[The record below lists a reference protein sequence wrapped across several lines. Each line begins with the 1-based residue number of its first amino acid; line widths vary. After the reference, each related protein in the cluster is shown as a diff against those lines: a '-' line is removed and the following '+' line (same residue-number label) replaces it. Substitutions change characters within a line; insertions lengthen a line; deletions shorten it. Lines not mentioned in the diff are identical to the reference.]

1 MALIVGTD
9 IGGTFTDVVGYD
21 TEQRSLHFGKA
32 LTDYS
37 DLVNGVF
44 DCMTQIEV
52 DTRAIS
58 VLKHG
63 TTQVINILLERK
75 GARTALV
82 TTRGF
87 RDVLE
92 IGRASR
98 PAPFDLTYR
107 RDPPL
112 VERTLRLEV
121 TERIDAKGKVLQPLD
136 VEDLERICR
145 RLEAE
150 GVEAVAVSFL
160 NAYVSPRHED
170 AAAEFIRARL
180 PNIYL
185 TTGAQHSREWFEYE
199 RTSTAAAN
207 AYVGP
212 RASHYVRR
220 LETRLETVGFD
231 GHLLIMG
238 SHGGVLSVRRA
249 QEQPIALVE
258 SGPIGGCIG
267 ATAYA
272 PALGLEKVVAFDMG
286 GTTAKCALVEK
297 GSFEIQPTYYV
308 GGYERG
314 LPLRTPVL
322 DIVEVGTG
330 GGSIAYVDGQRQ
342 LHVGP
347 RSAGSNPGPVCFR
360 RGGREPTVT
369 DANAVLGRIGGGA
382 FLSGSLSLDRDGAA
396 ASLMEKVG
404 AALGFAQTA
413 EDRVAQGVLALANA
427 QMGTAIKEVT
437 VERGKDIRDF
447 TLFAFG
453 GGGPL
458 HAAELAREL
467 GIGRVVVP
475 PEPGNFS
482 ALGMLFA
489 PARIDEIRTIRLD
502 VAGNAAGDP
511 SDDGSDVV
519 DLAGLVREMEDHAS
533 AALRRDFEAG
543 AVGFERQAEMRYKG
557 QRHTI
562 RVAVDATG
570 SIDGLWARFLANYA
584 NRYGRADAEAPV
596 ELIGLRVTAIAPAP
610 APDLHALHRA
620 PRRGARQPAIR
631 RNWRDVH
638 FDGGRLRTLI
648 LNRYDLP
655 PGFQESGPVIVEEF
669 GATTLIGPG
678 DRLHVGEYGELQ
690 IEITMPM
697 DRRS

>member
-21 TEQRSLHFGKA
+21 TEKRSLHFGKG
-32 LTDYS
+32 LTDYG

-44 DCMTQIEV
+44 DCLSQIEIDPAAV
-52 DTRAIS
+52 S

-82 TTRGF
+82 TTKGF

-98 PAPFDLTYR
+98 PLPFDLTYR

-112 VERTLRLEV
+112 VERALRFEV
-121 TERIDAKGKVLQPLD
+121 NERIDAKGQVLQPLD
-136 VEDLERICR
+136 MEDLERICR
-145 RLEAE
+145 RLEDE
-150 GVEAVAVSFL
+150 RVEAVAVSFL
-160 NAYVSPRHED
+160 NAYVTPSHED
-170 AAAEFIRARL
+170 GAAAFIRARL
-180 PNIYL
+180 PHVYV
-185 TTGAQHSREWFEYE
+185 TTGAEHSREWFEFE
-199 RTSTAAAN
+199 RSSTAAAN

-212 RASHYVRR
+212 RASHYVQR
-220 LETRLETVGFD
+220 LETRLDEAGFD
-231 GHLLIMG
+231 GRLLIMG

-249 QEQPIALVE
+249 REQPVALVE

-272 PALGLEKVVAFDMG
+272 DALGLDRMVAFDMG
-286 GTTAKCALVEK
+286 GTTAKCALIEK
-297 GSFEIQPTYYV
+297 GSFEIQPTYYI
-308 GGYERG
+308 GGYEHG

-330 GGSIAYVDGQRQ
+330 GGSIAYVDRQ
-342 LHVGP
+342 EHLHVGP

-360 RGGREPTVT
+360 RGGNEPTVT
-369 DANAVLGRIGGGA
+369 DANVVLGRIGSGA
-382 FLSGSLSLDRDGAA
+382 FLSGSLSLDRDAA
-396 ASLMEKVG
+396 VAALMGKVG
-404 AALGFAQTA
+404 TPLGFAAAA
-413 EDRVAQGVLALANA
+413 EDQVARGVLALANA

-447 TLFAFG
+447 TLFVFG

-458 HAAELAREL
+458 HGVELAREL
-467 GIGRVVVP
+467 GIRRVVVP

-489 PARIDEIRTIRLD
+489 PARIDEIRTVRLD
-502 VAGNAAGDP
+502 VTGGA
-511 SDDGSDVV
+511 DDEAQG
-519 DLAGLVREMEDHAS
+519 LAGPLADMEAHAS
-533 AALRRDFEAG
+533 AALLRDFEAE
-543 AVGFERQAEMRYKG
+543 AVAFERQAEMRYKG

-562 RVAVDATG
+562 RVAVDARD
-570 SIDGLWARFLANYA
+570 SFDRLRQAFLTTYA
-584 NRYGRADAEAPV
+584 HRYGRADADAPV
-596 ELIGLRVTAIAPAP
+596 ELIGLRVTAIAAAP
-610 APDLHALHRA
+610 APDLRAMHRA
-620 PRRGARQPAIR
+620 ARPGGTIVRR
-631 RNWRDVH
+631 WRDVC
-638 FDGGRLRTLI
+638 FNTGRLRTLV

-655 PGFQESGPVIVEEF
+655 PGFQEQGPAIIEEF

-678 DRLHVGEYGELQ
+678 DRFEVGQFGELQ
-690 IEITMPM
+690 ITISTAAGLP
-697 DRRS
+697 S